1 MRVALVTNCTNRKA
15 LAPSVAARAVRART
29 LSAFLTEWQ
38 TKISR
43 APAEMHARDLYLG
56 RGFQEAKRAWR
67 KAQELGEAD
76 LYVASAGLGIIT
88 ANDKV
93 PSYSIT
99 VSRQG
104 KDSVVSRLGIADATD
119 WWTGLTARRR
129 GLLARCADA
138 DLIIVALSSPYLHM
152 MRHELAAIGTAAPKR
167 LRIIARNDP
176 GAEAPVLSRF
186 WIPYDTRLNGAK
198 SPYAGAES
206 DFAQRAL
213 RHFVENILAKSPR
226 GSFSSHAES
235 VALAL
240 AGMSRP
246 RRVKRLRLDDDA
258 IVRLMRKIGA
268 SVGAGRM
275 LRILRDEHNV
285 ACEQTRC
292 STLFKEA
299 FAKGE
304 QRAPRKQSAKR
315 NRPSR

>member
-15 LAPSVAARAVRART
+15 LAPSVAAHAIRGRT

-38 TKISR
+38 TKIRR
-43 APAEMHARDLYLG
+43 APTELHARDLYLG

-67 KAQELGEAD
+67 HAQGLGDAD
-76 LYVASAGLGIIT
+76 LFIASAGLGILT

-104 KDSVVSRLGIADATD
+104 EDSVVSRAGIADAAD
-119 WWTGLTARRR
+119 WWTALTAGRR
-129 GLLARCADA
+129 GLLARCANA
-138 DLIIVALSSPYLHM
+138 DVIIVALSAPYLHM
-152 MRHELAAIGTAAPKR
+152 MRHDLAAVAAAAPKR

-176 GAEAPVLSRF
+176 GAEAPELSRF

-213 RHFVENILAKSPR
+213 RHFVENILAQSPR

-235 VALAL
+235 AALAL

-246 RRVKRLRLDDDA
+246 RRVKRLRLDDNE

-299 FAKGE
+299 FAEG
-304 QRAPRKQSAKR
+304 QARASRKQSAKR
-315 NRPSR
+315 SRASR

>member
-1 MRVALVTNCTNRKA
+1 MRVALVANCTNRKA
-15 LAPSVAARAVRART
+15 LAPSVCAHSVRART
-29 LSAFLTEWQ
+29 LPAFLAEWQ
-38 TKISR
+38 TKIGR

-56 RGFQEAKRAWR
+56 RGFQEAKQAWR
-67 KAQELGEAD
+67 EAQEIGDAD
-76 LYVASAGLGIIT
+76 LFIASAGLGIIT

-104 KDSVVSRLGIADATD
+104 EDSVVSRLGIADATD
-119 WWTGLTARRR
+119 WWTALTARRR

-138 DLIIVALSSPYLHM
+138 DLIVVALSGPYLHM
-152 MRHELAAIGTAAPKR
+152 MRQELAAIAAAAPKR

-176 GAEAPVLSRF
+176 GAELPELSRF
-186 WIPYDTRLNGAK
+186 WIRYDTRLNGAK

-213 RHFVENILAKSPR
+213 RHFVEHILAKSPR
-226 GSFSSHAES
+226 GSVSAHAES
-235 VALAL
+235 VARAQ
-240 AGMSRP
+240 AAMSRP
-246 RRVKRLRLDDDA
+246 RRVKRPRLDDA
-258 IVRLMRKIGA
+258 EIVHLMRKIGA

-292 STLFKEA
+292 STLFQEA
-299 FAKGE
+299 FPEAK
-304 QRAPRKQSAKR
+304 ARKKETAKR
-315 NRPSR
+315 TRGAR

>member
-15 LAPSVAARAVRART
+15 LPPSVSARAIKGRT

-38 TKISR
+38 AKILR
-43 APAEMHARDLYLG
+43 APADMHARDLYLG
-56 RGFQEAKRAWR
+56 RGFQEAKRAWDH
-67 KAQELGEAD
+67 AQKLGEAD
-76 LYVASAGLGIIT
+76 LFIASAGLGIIN
-88 ANDKV
+88 ADDKA

-99 VSRQG
+99 VSPQG
-104 KDSVVSRLGIADATD
+104 EDSVIARLDIADSKD
-119 WWTGLTARRR
+119 WWTSLTARRR

-138 DLIIVALSSPYLHM
+138 DLIVVALSAPYLHM
-152 MRHELAAIGTAAPKR
+152 MRHELAAIATAAPKR

-176 GAEAPVLSRF
+176 GAELPDLSRF
-186 WIPYDTRLNGAK
+186 WISYDTRLNGAK

-206 DFAQRAL
+206 DFSQRAL
-213 RHFVENILAKSPR
+213 RHFVEHILSQSPR
-226 GSFSSHAES
+226 GSFSSHAEG
-235 VALAL
+235 AAIAL

-246 RRVKRLRLDDDA
+246 RRVTRLRLDDNK

-299 FAKGE
+299 FPEAK
-304 QRAPRKQSAKR
+304 ARKKEAAKR
-315 NRPSR
+315 TRGSR

>member
-15 LAPSVAARAVRART
+15 LAPSVAARAIRGRT
-29 LSAFLTEWQ
+29 LSTFLTEWRA
-38 TKISR
+38 KISC

-56 RGFQEAKRAWR
+56 RGFQEAKRAWAH
-67 KAQELGEAD
+67 AQDFGEAD
-76 LYVASAGLGIIT
+76 LLIASAGLGIIT

-99 VSRQG
+99 VSGQG
-104 KDSVVSRLGIADATD
+104 EDSVVSRLAIADATD

-129 GLLARCADA
+129 GLLARCAEA
-138 DLIIVALSSPYLHM
+138 DLIVVALSAPYLHM
-152 MRHELAAIGTAAPKR
+152 MRQELAAIAASTPQR
-167 LRIIARNDP
+167 LRIVARNDP
-176 GAEAPVLSRF
+176 GAELPELSRF
-186 WIPYDTRLNGAK
+186 WIRYDTRLNGAK

-213 RHFVENILAKSPR
+213 RHFVEHILAKSPR
-226 GSFSSHAES
+226 GSFSAHAES
-235 VALAL
+235 VARAQ

-246 RRVKRLRLDDDA
+246 RRVKRARLDDA
-258 IVRLMRKIGA
+258 EIVRLMRKIGI

-292 STLFKEA
+292 STLFKKA
-299 FAKGE
+299 FGE
-304 QRAPRKQSAKR
+304 DKPRDKEGPKR
-315 NRPSR
+315 NRGSR